1 MKYYLAPLEGI
12 TTFVYRNAVNKF
24 FGGIDKFYTPFFSP
38 QTKRHK
44 NSYAIRG
51 IMPENNPGM
60 KLIPQI
66 LTEDAKDY
74 LLFEKD
80 MLSYGYDELNINTG
94 CPSGT
99 VVSKGRGA
107 GFLQY
112 PDKLESFLDEVF
124 DKAKTKIS
132 VKTRLGMYDPE
143 EFIKLLE
150 IFNKYPL
157 EELII
162 HFRVGKEMYKGEVHK
177 EYFDYALKNSRNP
190 VVYNG
195 DVTGIEDIKDLPE
208 GTDCV
213 MLGRGMI
220 TDPSLARVLD
230 GGEKMNRSEAAAFLQ
245 YLKDEYLRLDPD
257 ENHNLFKLKEVWSY
271 MQTNYPEKK
280 KELKGILKAKRLEE
294 YQVYVDN
301 ILS

>member
-74 LLFEKD
+74 LLFERD

-132 VKTRLGMYDPE
+132 IKTRLGMYDPE

-162 HFRVGKEMYKGEVHK
+162 HLRVGKEMYKGEVHK
-177 EYFDYALKNSRNP
+177 EYFDYAIKNSRNP

-271 MQTNYPEKK
+271 MQANYPEKK